1 MSLANNNTIAGN
13 QQNDDTGMADAR
25 NGGESDEHENDVEND
40 NASDR
45 AKSALETD
53 NEG

>member
-1 MSLANNNTIAGN
+1 MSLANDNTIAGN
-13 QQNDDTGMADAR
+13 QQNDDTGMADAL
-25 NGGESDEHENDVEND
+25 NGGESDEHEDDVEND
-40 NASDR
+40 NASDS